1 MKLKWKLILAISAT
15 IVVMLVIIIATYYT
29 STTNLVQTSID
40 TELSNSSN
48 LGLALLEARYPGDW
62 LVEGDSLFKGSNLM
76 NDDATI
82 VDIIRNET
90 GIVSTIFKG
99 DTRITTSIVDDQGA
113 RIVGTKASPEVIEA
127 VISRGEI
134 YHGEAAIN
142 GELYKTL
149 YTPIRDS
156 SGSVI
161 GMWFVG
167 VEFETVQ
174 NQIYSSLIKILIIS
188 LVILVLG
195 VLSAILI
202 SNVLTKSL
210 KRLSNNINVIA
221 SGDFTMEMS
230 NKFTARKDEIG
241 GIANAVEQMRVS
253 IRDIIMS
260 IVQETKKIEDTIEK
274 AVGEVDQ
281 LHFNIEDI
289 SATTQQLAAG
299 MEETAAGAEEM
310 NATSR
315 EIENIIQDVADKA
328 VNGMDA
334 VKEIKLRAEE
344 LKADA
349 EESRNNAH
357 AVYDKTNESLRLSI
371 EKAKSIEQIQQ
382 LTDAILEISSQT
394 NLLALNAAI
403 EAVRA
408 GESGK
413 GFAVVAEEIR
423 KLAEDS
429 KETASEIQTVVKE
442 VMTSV
447 DSLVTDSGSILQ
459 FVDGQVIEDYKM
471 LVETGEQYSA
481 DADYI
486 NGLMAGFTE
495 TSKTLNA
502 SIVNMLKAIDEVTAA
517 ANEGAEGASNIAEKA
532 ESSVIK
538 ANEVVNLARETDNS
552 SQYLVEMVMQF
563 KV

>member
-1 MKLKWKLILAISAT
+1 
-15 IVVMLVIIIATYYT
+15 
-29 STTNLVQTSID
+29 
-40 TELSNSSN
+40 
-48 LGLALLEARYPGDW
+48 
-62 LVEGDSLFKGSNLM
+62 
-76 NDDATI
+76 
-82 VDIIRNET
+82 
-90 GIVSTIFKG
+90 
-99 DTRITTSIVDDQGA
+99 
-113 RIVGTKASPEVIEA
+113 
-127 VISRGEI
+127 
-134 YHGEAAIN
+134 
-142 GELYKTL
+142 
-149 YTPIRDS
+149 
-156 SGSVI
+156 
-161 GMWFVG
+161 
-167 VEFETVQ
+167 
-174 NQIYSSLIKILIIS
+174 
-188 LVILVLG
+188 
-195 VLSAILI
+195 
-202 SNVLTKSL
+202 L